1 MVADTP
7 LGVTRFITACI
18 LNCFS
23 RSGRGAFL
31 LSALG
36 FCGILDAWKEAEN
49 VKILFINLPYH
60 GHVIPTIGLV
70 QELIKA
76 GHQVTYLMPYDWET
90 IIFDSGA
97 EFLGYENN
105 PQLDKQIRNAFFKA
119 EEIIAS
125 YDLLLYEQFFFV
137 GKHLAEKYGK
147 KCVRIFTAPATNKEL
162 MRQFLSSG
170 GPMGIFRL
178 PLIGTLWTMDA
189 VKGLGIKLKCRNWL
203 DEIVENPPDCNLVYT
218 LCSFQPFVEDFPE
231 EQFHFIGPSVYDR
244 KEENFP
250 ALAKPVIYISIG
262 TILKGGENFF
272 RACLEAFEKEKV
284 TVVLTVGNFDI
295 SRLKY
300 IPENF
305 MIKNRVPQI
314 AVLKQASLFITHGGM
329 NSVSEAM
336 VHGVPMVVI
345 PFVSDQPVNAWQVE
359 KLGLGKVLEYKTITA
374 NALRDA
380 AFAVMED
387 RQIQEK
393 LRKIQKEISCSP
405 GNAGAVKLME
415 AYFKN
420 NT

>member
-1 MVADTP
+1 MICAIVNM
-7 LGVTRFITACI
+7 G
-18 LNCFS
+18 
-23 RSGRGAFL
+23 
-31 LSALG
+31 
-36 FCGILDAWKEAEN
+36 KESVK

-76 GHQVTYLMPYDWET
+76 GHQVTYLMPQDWEER
-90 IIFDSGA
+90 IADSGA
-97 EFLGYENN
+97 EFLDYENH

-125 YDLLLYEQFFFV
+125 YDLVLYEQFFFT

-162 MRQFLSSG
+162 MRAFISSG
-170 GPMGIFRL
+170 GPMGIFRI
-178 PLIGTLWTMDA
+178 PLIGTLWTQDC

-218 LCSFQPFVEDFPE
+218 LRSFQPCAEDFPE

-250 ALAKPVIYISIG
+250 ILPKPIICISLG
-262 TILKGGENFF
+262 TILKGAEKFF
-272 RACLEAFEKEKV
+272 RVCVDAFQNENV
-284 TVVLTVGNFDI
+284 TVVMSVGRRFDI
-295 SRLKY
+295 AKLGKL
-300 IPENF
+300 PENF
-305 MIKNRVPQI
+305 IVKNHIPQV

-345 PFVSDQPVNAWQVE
+345 PFVSDQPVNARQVE
-359 KLGLGKVLEYKTITA
+359 KLGLGKVLDYKSITA
-374 NALRDA
+374 DALRDA
-380 AFAVMED
+380 AFAIMENQ
-387 RQIQEK
+387 QIQEN
-393 LRKIQKEISCSP
+393 LQKIQNEVATAP
-405 GNAGAVKLME
+405 GNVGAVKIVE
-415 AYFKN
+415 VYGEN
-420 NT
+420 NDN

>member
-1 MVADTP
+1 M
-7 LGVTRFITACI
+7 
-18 LNCFS
+18 
-23 RSGRGAFL
+23 
-31 LSALG
+31 
-36 FCGILDAWKEAEN
+36 
-49 VKILFINLPYH
+49 KILFINLPYH

-70 QELIKA
+70 QALFKA
-76 GHQVTYLMPYDWET
+76 GHQVTYLMPHDWET
-90 IIFDSGA
+90 QISDSGA

-119 EEIIAS
+119 EEVIAS
-125 YDLLLYEQFFFV
+125 YDLVLYEQFFFV
-137 GKHLAEKYGK
+137 GKHLAEKHGK

-162 MRQFLSSG
+162 MRAFISSG

-178 PLIGTLWTMDA
+178 PLIGTLWTQDC

-203 DEIVENPPDCNLVYT
+203 DEIVEDPPDCNLVYT
-218 LCSFQPFVEDFPE
+218 LRSFQPFSEDFPE
-231 EQFHFIGPSVYDR
+231 EQFYFIGPSVYDR
-244 KEENFP
+244 KEEDFP

-284 TVVLTVGNFDI
+284 TVVLSVGNFDI
-295 SRLKY
+295 SRLKR

-305 MIKNRVPQI
+305 VIRNRVPQI
-314 AVLKQASLFITHGGM
+314 AVLKQASLFVTHGGM

-345 PFVSDQPVNAWQVE
+345 PFVSDQPVNARQVE

-380 AFAVMED
+380 AFTVMED
-387 RQIQEK
+387 RQVQEN
-393 LRKIQKEISCSP
+393 LRKIQVEIA
-405 GNAGAVKLME
+405 NAPWNRGAVKIVE
-415 AYFKN
+415 AYGEN
-420 NT
+420 NDNENRTLNLKRNDGR

>member
-1 MVADTP
+1 M
-7 LGVTRFITACI
+7 R
-18 LNCFS
+18 
-23 RSGRGAFL
+23 
-31 LSALG
+31 
-36 FCGILDAWKEAEN
+36 
-49 VKILFINLPYH
+49 ILFINLPYH

-76 GHQVTYLMPYDWET
+76 GHQVTYLMPYDWEVR
-90 IIFDSGA
+90 IAESGA
-97 EFLGYENN
+97 DFLGYENN

-119 EEIIAS
+119 EEVIAS
-125 YDLLLYEQFFFV
+125 YGLVLYEQFFFV
-137 GKHLAEKYGK
+137 GKHLAEKHGK

-189 VKGLGIKLKCRNWL
+189 VKGLGIQLKCRNWL

-218 LCSFQPFVEDFPE
+218 LRSFQPFSGDFLE
-231 EQFHFIGPSVYDR
+231 ERFHFIGPSVYDR
-244 KEENFP
+244 KEEDFP

-272 RACLEAFEKEKV
+272 RACLEAFENEQV
-284 TVVLTVGNFDI
+284 TVVLSVGNFGI
-295 SRLKY
+295 SRLKH
-300 IPENF
+300 IPANF
-305 MIKNRVPQI
+305 VIRNRVPQI
-314 AVLKQASLFITHGGM
+314 AVLKQAALFITHGGM

-336 VHGVPMVVI
+336 VHGVPMLVI
-345 PFVSDQPVNAWQVE
+345 PFVSDQPVNARQLE
-359 KLGLGKVLEYKTITA
+359 KLGLGRVLNYKAITA

-387 RQIQEK
+387 RQIQEN
-393 LRKIQKEISCSP
+393 LRKVQDEIACAA
-405 GNAGAVKLME
+405 GNAGAVKIIDE
-415 AYFKN
+415 YFKN